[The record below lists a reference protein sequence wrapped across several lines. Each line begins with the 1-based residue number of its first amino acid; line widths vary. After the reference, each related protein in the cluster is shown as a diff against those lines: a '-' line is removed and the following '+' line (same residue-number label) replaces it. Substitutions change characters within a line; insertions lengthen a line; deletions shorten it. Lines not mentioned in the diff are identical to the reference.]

1 MTLDHFKDFSAGLE
15 SLAIVIAT
23 FLGGGWALYQFFSL
37 RALDKAKV
45 DLEKARM
52 DLVQRGILVID
63 LAAESFQGN
72 GSYFLHVQVVIRN
85 IGNRSETIDW
95 KKTVLFAR
103 RFYRAEGDKLGAADQ
118 MLMASQASDLKST
131 IFEPGYTLSQS
142 FLILI
147 PQPGVYSIE
156 FITQASPTESA
167 DLFKDMEKSGVKVA
181 AGSSLAWE
189 ANKFVSIPQAQPNA
203 APAALT
209 KT

>member
-1 MTLDHFKDFSAGLE
+1 MTLDYFKDFSAGLE
-15 SLAIVIAT
+15 SLAIVVAT

-63 LAAESFQGN
+63 LVTESFQSH
-72 GSYFLHVQVVIRN
+72 GSYFLHVQVAIRN

-103 RFYRAEGDKLGAADQ
+103 RFYKADGDKLAAADQ
-118 MLMASQASDLKST
+118 IIMALQAADLRST
-131 IFEPGYTLSQS
+131 IFEPGYALGQS

-156 FITQASPTESA
+156 FMTQASPTESA
-167 DLFKDMEKSGVKVA
+167 DLFKDMEKSGLKA
-181 AGSSLAWE
+181 EAGSSLSWE
-189 ANKFVSIPQAQPNA
+189 ANKFVSIPQARPEA